1 MKACRKIAALALCA
15 VLLVSLMPIVFAADA
30 APALQFDE
38 NGEFKILIVADT
50 QDIDKPQ
57 KETIALLEAELDAAQ
72 PDLVVFLGDQIHGP
86 SIGKSVERTQKALD
100 AFLQPVAERG
110 LQFAVVFGNHDDEG
124 GVSKE
129 TQMEYYQS
137 YPGCLAAAGDV
148 TGVGNYNLLVYDSDG
163 KAPVV
168 NLWFFDSGSYAPEG
182 QGKYDWVRQDQ
193 IDWYLETEAAL
204 AARNGGTPI
213 PAYAFQHIIVPDIY
227 DAMDIVPSSEKKNG
241 AVEGYGCRKGT
252 YYSAASVIKAG
263 TLGEAPCP
271 PDVNGGEF
279 AAWKQG
285 GDIVAGFFGHD
296 HVNDF
301 IIPYEGI
308 DLINTNSTGFYIYGA
323 GENHGARLVT
333 LRESDPTAYETR
345 MLYYKD
351 LIGTKLPFG
360 FAGTWGTYVQSIVLL
375 AVCALVLVLTGAVC
389 LTVHLVKKAPPRAQV
404 ICRERVPRSTGKLPG
419 SERSWQGGRAA
430 LRLVGSCEFAEDFR
444 ENRCILQADRVVRPY
459 GIWEVLKLRRRC
471 RRLCRPVWEVPNS
484 PKIFVKSVHSAG
496 PM

>member
-1 MKACRKIAALALCA
+1 MKIYRKLLAVALCCLLLAALFPMALA
-15 VLLVSLMPIVFAADA
+15 SDS

-38 NGEFKILIVADT
+38 NGAFRILIVADT

-57 KETIALLEAELDAAQ
+57 KETITLLEAELDAAQ

-86 SIGKSVERTQKALD
+86 SIGRSAERTQKALD
-100 AFLQPVAERG
+100 AILQPVAERG

-124 GVSKE
+124 GVSKQA
-129 TQMEYYQS
+129 QMEYYQS
-137 YPGCLAAAGDV
+137 YPGCLASAGSV
-148 TGVGNYNLLVYDSDG
+148 TGVGNYNLLIYGSDG
-163 KAPVV
+163 KTPVV

-193 IDWYLETEAAL
+193 LDWYLETEAAL
-204 AARNGGTPI
+204 AAQNGGTPI
-213 PAYAFQHIIVPDIY
+213 PTYAFQHIIVPDIY
-227 DAMDIVPSSEKKNG
+227 DAMDIVPASEKKNG

-252 YYSAASVIKAG
+252 YYSAASVIEAG

-308 DLINTNSTGFYIYGA
+308 DLVNTNGTGFYIYGA
-323 GENHGARLVT
+323 GERHGARLVT
-333 LRESDPTAYETR
+333 LHESEPAAYETE

-351 LIGTKLPFG
+351 LIGTPLPFG
-360 FAGTWGTYVQSIVLL
+360 FAGTWGAYVQRIVLL
-375 AVCALVLVLTGAVC
+375 AVCALALVLAGLAV
-389 LTVHLVKKAPPRAQV
+389 LTVRLVK
-404 ICRERVPRSTGKLPG
+404 
-419 SERSWQGGRAA
+419 
-430 LRLVGSCEFAEDFR
+430 
-444 ENRCILQADRVVRPY
+444 
-459 GIWEVLKLRRRC
+459 RRR
-471 RRLCRPVWEVPNS
+471 
-484 PKIFVKSVHSAG
+484 KKTAAG
-496 PM
+496 

>member
-1 MKACRKIAALALCA
+1 MLAALALCA
-15 VLLVSLMPIVFAADA
+15 VLLVSLVPAARA
-30 APALQFDE
+30 AQADGQLQFDE
-38 NGEFKILIVADT
+38 NGEFRILIVADT

-193 IDWYLETEAAL
+193 IDWYTSTAAAL
-204 AARNGGTPI
+204 EEQYGETL
-213 PAYAFQHIIVPDIY
+213 PAYLFQHIIVPEIY
-227 DAMDIVPSSEKKNG
+227 DLLTEVPASEKK
-241 AVEGYGCRKGT
+241 AEGVVKGFSSHSGH
-252 YYSAASVIKAG
+252 YYKMGDGFTAG
-263 TLGEAPCP
+263 HLGEAPCP
-271 PDVNGGEF
+271 PDIPSGEF
-279 AAWKQG
+279 AAMRDT
-285 GDIVAGFFGHD
+285 GDVVAAFFGHD
-296 HVNDF
+296 HKNDF
-301 IIPYEGI
+301 VGTYEGI
-308 DLINTNSTGFYIYGA
+308 DLVNTAGTGFYIYG
-323 GENHGARLVT
+323 EREYHGARLVILHENT
-333 LRESDPTAYETR
+333 PAEYDTE

-351 LIGTKLPFG
+351 LVSEPLPGGLTPIHGKYVENIVIGAA
-360 FAGTWGTYVQSIVLL
+360 AGL
-375 AVCALVLVLTGAVC
+375 LVLIGAGVLVNVFTGLPNQVGQKPIPPKS
-389 LTVHLVKKAPPRAQV
+389 LITGTVKKH
-404 ICRERVPRSTGKLPG
+404 K
-419 SERSWQGGRAA
+419 
-430 LRLVGSCEFAEDFR
+430 
-444 ENRCILQADRVVRPY
+444 IL
-459 GIWEVLKLRRRC
+459 C
-471 RRLCRPVWEVPNS
+471 
-484 PKIFVKSVHSAG
+484 
-496 PM
+496 

>member
-1 MKACRKIAALALCA
+1 MSLKDIFKQQSKGMESLATTGTIGMHMVSGPLVGFAIGYGLDAWLETGPWLKLVFLVIGIIAGFMNVYEDTQRLLRKMSREEEQKRAEALADRPER
-15 VLLVSLMPIVFAADA
+15 VTVKKKTVVPDS
-30 APALQFDE
+30 
-38 NGEFKILIVADT
+38 
-50 QDIDKPQ
+50 
-57 KETIALLEAELDAAQ
+57 IARA
-72 PDLVVFLGDQIHGP
+72 
-86 SIGKSVERTQKALD
+86 
-100 AFLQPVAERG
+100 
-110 LQFAVVFGNHDDEG
+110 
-124 GVSKE
+124 
-129 TQMEYYQS
+129 
-137 YPGCLAAAGDV
+137 
-148 TGVGNYNLLVYDSDG
+148 
-163 KAPVV
+163 
-168 NLWFFDSGSYAPEG
+168 YAPEG

-252 YYSAASVIKAG
+252 YYSAASVIEAG

-308 DLINTNSTGFYIYGA
+308 DLVNTNGTGFYIYGA
-323 GENHGARLVT
+323 GELHGARLVT
-333 LRESDPTAYETR
+333 LHEADPTAYETQ

-360 FAGTWGTYVQSIVLL
+360 FAGTWGAYVQGIVLL
-375 AVCALVLVLTGAVC
+375 AVGALVLVGAGV
-389 LTVHLVKKAPPRAQV
+389 TVLVVRLVKKSRNKRKA
-404 ICRERVPRSTGKLPG
+404 T
-419 SERSWQGGRAA
+419 
-430 LRLVGSCEFAEDFR
+430 
-444 ENRCILQADRVVRPY
+444 
-459 GIWEVLKLRRRC
+459 
-471 RRLCRPVWEVPNS
+471 
-484 PKIFVKSVHSAG
+484 
-496 PM
+496 

>member
-1 MKACRKIAALALCA
+1 MRICRKIAALGLCA
-15 VLLVSLMPIVFAADA
+15 VLLVSLISMVFAADA
-30 APALQFDE
+30 APVLQFDE

-86 SIGKSVERTQKALD
+86 STGKSVERTQKALD
-100 AFLQPVAERG
+100 AILQPIAERS

-137 YPGCLAAAGDV
+137 YPGCLASAGNV
-148 TGVGNYNLLVYDSDG
+148 TGVGNYNLLVYGSDG
-163 KAPVV
+163 KTPVV

-193 IDWYLETEAAL
+193 LDWYLETEAAL
-204 AARNGGTPI
+204 AAQNGGTPI

-252 YYSAASVIKAG
+252 YYSAASVMEAG

-333 LRESDPTAYETR
+333 LRESDPTAYETH

-375 AVCALVLVLTGAVC
+375 AVCALVLVLTGAVF
-389 LTVHLVKKAPPRAQV
+389 LTVYLVKKH
-404 ICRERVPRSTGKLPG
+404 
-419 SERSWQGGRAA
+419 
-430 LRLVGSCEFAEDFR
+430 
-444 ENRCILQADRVVRPY
+444 
-459 GIWEVLKLRRRC
+459 RRR
-471 RRLCRPVWEVPNS
+471 NAA
-484 PKIFVKSVHSAG
+484 KQ
-496 PM
+496 

>member
-129 TQMEYYQS
+129 TQMAYYQS

-163 KAPVV
+163 KTPVV
-168 NLWFFDSGSYAPEG
+168 NLWFLRLRLLRAGGSG
-182 QGKYDWVRQDQ
+182 Q
-193 IDWYLETEAAL
+193 IRLGAAGSDRL
-204 AARNGGTPI
+204 VSGNRGGACRPNGGTPI

-252 YYSAASVIKAG
+252 YYSAASVIEAG

-351 LIGTKLPFG
+351 LLGTKLPFG
-360 FAGTWGTYVQSIVLL
+360 FAGTWGAYVQRIVLL
-375 AVCALVLVLTGAVC
+375 AVCALVLVLAGAVC
-389 LTVHLVKKAPPRAQV
+389 LTVHLVKK
-404 ICRERVPRSTGKLPG
+404 
-419 SERSWQGGRAA
+419 
-430 LRLVGSCEFAEDFR
+430 
-444 ENRCILQADRVVRPY
+444 
-459 GIWEVLKLRRRC
+459 RRRA
-471 RRLCRPVWEVPNS
+471 RR
-484 PKIFVKSVHSAG
+484 
-496 PM
+496 

>member
-1 MKACRKIAALALCA
+1 MNKSRPFLCAALSAL
-15 VLLVSLMPIVFAADA
+15 LLTALTAPVSAAEEDTM
-30 APALQFDE
+30 LQFDE
-38 NGEFKILIVADT
+38 NGEFRILIVADT
-50 QDIDKPQ
+50 QDTARPQ
-57 KETIALLEAELDAAQ
+57 EATLRLLNAELDAADA
-72 PDLVVFLGDQIHGP
+72 DLVVFTGDQIHGP
-86 SIGKSVERTQKALD
+86 SVRTTKAMEKALD
-100 AFLQPVAERG
+100 AILAPVAERG
-110 LQFAVVFGNHDDEG
+110 IPFAAVFGNHDDEG

-129 TQMEYYQS
+129 TQLAIYQS
-137 YPGCLAAAGDV
+137 YPGCLMSAGPDDI
-148 TGVGNYNLLVYDSDG
+148 TGCGNYNLLVWSSDG
-163 KAPVV
+163 SRPVC
-168 NLWFFDSGSYAPEG
+168 NLWFLDSGTYGEKGVSKYARVE
-182 QGKYDWVRQDQ
+182 QDQ

-252 YYSAASVIKAG
+252 YYSAASVIEAG

-308 DLINTNSTGFYIYGA
+308 DLVNTNGTGFYIYGA

-360 FAGTWGTYVQSIVLL
+360 FAGTWGTYVQRIVLL
-375 AVCALVLVLTGAVC
+375 AVCALVLVLAGAVC
-389 LTVHLVKKAPPRAQV
+389 LTVHLVKK
-404 ICRERVPRSTGKLPG
+404 
-419 SERSWQGGRAA
+419 
-430 LRLVGSCEFAEDFR
+430 
-444 ENRCILQADRVVRPY
+444 
-459 GIWEVLKLRRRC
+459 RRRG
-471 RRLCRPVWEVPNS
+471 RR
-484 PKIFVKSVHSAG
+484 
-496 PM
+496 